1 VPEFLVNVDGF
12 MQVYRMNG
20 KDFKS
25 EWFGVVL
32 GADDWVTGDALWWFL
47 CGFVF
52 TGTVDYGAGRC
63 MVLREQCGKKA
74 VNVIHAGPWG
84 VFRILV
90 EVIGIVGIGVEIEIA
105 VVIESEITVVPDVFG
120 SRVTGVLTG
129 GLLSDFREEIFVLI
143 ELSREIVGMER
154 VVWIFEYFMVE
165 GVDLFGLLFDLDLDV
180 LGIDEEDL
188 VEQANQ
194 EFIEIFLDWNQLGL
208 ILILKQ
214 VVLQIYR
221 SFF

>member
-1 VPEFLVNVDGF
+1 
-12 MQVYRMNG
+12 M
-20 KDFKS
+20 
-25 EWFGVVL
+25 
-32 GADDWVTGDALWWFL
+32 
-47 CGFVF
+47 
-52 TGTVDYGAGRC
+52 
-63 MVLREQCGKKA
+63 
-74 VNVIHAGPWG
+74 
-84 VFRILV
+84 
-90 EVIGIVGIGVEIEIA
+90 IGIVGIGVEIEIA